1 MWSLETVIIFN
12 LRLQT
17 QQLDLTG
24 LFDLILELPAVWKQ
38 RRWGMCNIFS
48 AGRDL
53 ENKNETLEYHGH
65 IRENM
70 SRFPVKNGDT
80 DT

>member
-1 MWSLETVIIFN
+1 MWSLETVRIFN

-38 RRWGMCNIFS
+38 RRWGMGNIFS
-48 AGRDL
+48 VGRDL
-53 ENKNETLEYHGH
+53 ENKNKRLWNIMATYEKICHDFL
-65 IRENM
+65 
-70 SRFPVKNGDT
+70 
-80 DT
+80 